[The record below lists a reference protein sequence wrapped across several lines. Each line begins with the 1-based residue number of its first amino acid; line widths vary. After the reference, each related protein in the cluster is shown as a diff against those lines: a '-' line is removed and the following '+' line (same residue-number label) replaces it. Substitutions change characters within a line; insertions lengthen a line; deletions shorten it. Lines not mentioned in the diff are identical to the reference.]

1 MFNVFRRERV
11 CLEDECVCEREREGV
26 REKEVGTGGGLFFK
40 LDNRALFLRPGVM
53 LCKPIECI

>member
-1 MFNVFRRERV
+1 M
-11 CLEDECVCEREREGV
+11 CEREREGV